1 MGWGFAVSD
10 FDVAV
15 IGFGPSGAFA
25 ANLLGQTGL
34 RTLVIDKSRDIYPLP
49 RAIALDHE
57 IMRLFD
63 NIGIAADVQAHTAPF
78 TASQHFGTQGQLIRR
93 IDMVKPP
100 HPLGYTPSM
109 VFTQPPVEAILRD
122 KAASWPC
129 VQVELGSELVSLSQ
143 SADQATLVL
152 RDEAGAERAITA
164 RYVIGCDGASS
175 KVRQQIGV
183 ALEDLVFDE
192 PWIVID
198 AMVDEAAAARLP
210 QTSAQYCNPARPT
223 TYLIGP
229 GLHRRWEIMLL
240 PGEDPKL
247 MGQTETV
254 WQLLK
259 PWITPED
266 GTLWRAATYRFHALV
281 AADWRKD
288 RVFLAGDSAHQQP
301 PFIGQG
307 MCQGL
312 RDVANLVWRLEHVLS
327 GRAGEALFD
336 SYGQERG
343 AHVRRL
349 TGRIKAIGEMIC
361 ERDPIRAA
369 ERDAKVLEQGGGQ
382 PLTITR
388 QEIVPGLECGL
399 LDAQGANA
407 VGTLFPQPRLV
418 SGALMDSEFG
428 AGWRLVVDARLA
440 AAPALADDLR
450 QRLGLRVL
458 AIGSHGVAETEGVL
472 AAWFDRN
479 ACQAAL
485 VRPDHYVY
493 GVAETL
499 DATQALLDRLSSHL
513 GAIPAR
519 SSKEFA

>member
-1 MGWGFAVSD
+1 MSD
-10 FDVAV
+10 FDVV
-15 IGFGPSGAFA
+15 VVGFGPSGAFA
-25 ANLLGQTGL
+25 ANLLGQAGL
-34 RTLVIDKSRDIYPLP
+34 RTLVIDRAREIYPLP

-63 NIGIAADVQAHTAPF
+63 NIGVAADVLVHTAPF
-78 TASQHFGTQGQLIRR
+78 TASQHFGAEGQLIRR

-100 HPLGYTPSM
+100 YPLGYTPSM
-109 VFTQPPVEAILRD
+109 VFTQPPVEAILRA
-122 KAASWPC
+122 KAASWAC
-129 VQVELGSELVSLSQ
+129 VAVELGTELVSLSQ
-143 SADQATLVL
+143 DANQTTLTL
-152 RDEAGAERAITA
+152 RDDAGVEREVSAGV
-164 RYVIGCDGASS
+164 VIGCDGASS
-175 KVRQQIGV
+175 LTRQQIGV
-183 ALEDLVFDE
+183 VLDDLVFDE

-198 AMVDEAAAARLP
+198 ALVNEAAAARLP

-240 PGEDPKL
+240 PGEDPKV
-247 MGQTETV
+247 MGQSGMV

-281 AADWRKD
+281 AAEWRRG

-312 RDVANLVWRLEHVLS
+312 RDVANLVWRLEHVLR
-327 GRAGEALFD
+327 GRAGDSLLD
-336 SYGQERG
+336 SYGWERG

-361 ERDPIRAA
+361 ERDPGRAA

-399 LDAQGANA
+399 LDADGHQAA
-407 VGTLFPQPRLV
+407 GTLFPQPRLA
-418 SGALMDSEFG
+418 SGTLMDTQCG
-428 AGWRLVVDARLA
+428 TGWRLVMDARHQAQTSIPAELA
-440 AAPALADDLR
+440 R
-450 QRLGLRVL
+450 RLGLRTL
-458 AIGSHGVAETEGVL
+458 AIGPHGTAETEAVL
-472 AAWFDRN
+472 AGWFDRHG
-479 ACQAAL
+479 CIAAL

-493 GVAETL
+493 GVAV
-499 DATQALLDRLSSHL
+499 TQDTIPALLDRFSAHI